1 MARLESGAGLGE
13 SRSAAGISTST
24 EPTLYGPV
32 YGGKAGVGLKREN
45 HDILSL
51 VIKLGG
57 CFAANWP
64 GHMPDNATRM
74 VETKTVYGNDGRESI
89 AVWRGKHC
97 NNARDSRKVKMGGVS
112 DIDGLLLYASAMG
125 DGRLLYLIFT

>member
-32 YGGKAGVGLKREN
+32 YDGKAGVGLKREN

-51 VIKLGG
+51 
-57 CFAANWP
+57 
-64 GHMPDNATRM
+64 DQTR
-74 VETKTVYGNDGRESI
+74 
-89 AVWRGKHC
+89 
-97 NNARDSRKVKMGGVS
+97 
-112 DIDGLLLYASAMG
+112 GLLCSELAGSYARQC
-125 DGRLLYLIFT
+125 DENGRDKNSIWK